1 MNSLMRTRVPSL
13 MGSIVLLT
21 LAATAVSGQPDPQ
34 AAPKKGQ
41 PNSSEMVIRGT
52 LVNEDKTPF
61 PSSKQDP
68 QGKTVVFVVPA
79 TTTPEGEQSSK
90 TVRVEAS
97 GLRVT
102 NTWGSYLIPFEPP
115 KHATRPD
122 AKGVFTIRLP
132 KTSISGKKLVLVV
145 GPPFVELERDG
156 NTVILEV
163 VDSTSVFDLGTIVV
177 K

>member
-1 MNSLMRTRVPSL
+1 MRTRVPNL
-13 MGSIVLLT
+13 VGSIVLLT
-21 LAATAVSGQPDPQ
+21 LAATAVFGQTAPQ

-41 PNSSEMVIRGT
+41 PSSSEVVIRGT

-68 QGKTVVFVVPA
+68 QGKIVVYVVPA
-79 TTTPEGEQSSK
+79 TTTPKGGQSPK
-90 TVRVEAS
+90 TVRVETS
-97 GLRVT
+97 GLKVT
-102 NTWGSYLIPFEPP
+102 NMWGSYLIPFEPP
-115 KHATRPD
+115 KHAAHPD
-122 AKGVFTIRLP
+122 AKGVFAIKLP
-132 KTSISGKKLVLVV
+132 KSSFPGKKLVLVV

-156 NTVILEV
+156 STVILEI